1 MCLLCLTADMSTGGV
16 HRGFLR
22 KYGGFK
28 LFKQWKE
35 RYLVLT
41 VEGSLRVCRDAESP
55 PDQVVALQWNCEA
68 IVEGREILDL
78 PRLPPGGR
86 RDCCFALILPQEKF
100 LLLLADSPEDCR
112 MGVQPGRMVPAQRS
126 WSPVYLLGPGY
137 PAPALRTVSP
147 VRLHSPVRPVLALR
161 TCRAQMSIL
170 PGRIVPA
177 LRFRS
182 QVRFHSPPGT
192 TSSGTT
198 HQTSSALPQFRTSYN
213 GLQSSEGPQ
222 SGVSSEGPQS
232 GASSEGPHLWLKLIR
247 KVREGVMSTLVLQ
260 RQQSLTPSLTAH
272 ITDRD
277 PQPDTPT
284 DRDTASPR
292 ATVSTSTPTAT
303 PTGTPTA
310 TPTTTPSASRAGSFR
325 DNSLGKSGHQQRD
338 NSLGGG
344 HRQSVRSVRS
354 VASVAPP
361 HRTSDCLRHGNSS
374 DARAVRAVC
383 LLMGG
388 AAASSA
394 LGYLQSCSP
403 SSPLTS
409 RASGLQD
416 LGPLGHG
423 GGAGSFSEMGGGSG
437 GSFHCSQDVDNPP
450 QFNSFDFEGG
460 DSDFDAFDCGGFAF

>member
-1 MCLLCLTADMSTGGV
+1 MCLLFLTADMSTGGV

-100 LLLLADSPEDCR
+100 LLLLADSPEDC
-112 MGVQPGRMVPAQRS
+112 S
-126 WSPVYLLGPGY
+126 
-137 PAPALRTVSP
+137 
-147 VRLHSPVRPVLALR
+147 
-161 TCRAQMSIL
+161 
-170 PGRIVPA
+170 
-177 LRFRS
+177 
-182 QVRFHSPPGT
+182 
-192 TSSGTT
+192 
-198 HQTSSALPQFRTSYN
+198 
-213 GLQSSEGPQ
+213 
-222 SGVSSEGPQS
+222 
-232 GASSEGPHLWLKLIR
+232 LWLKLIR

-303 PTGTPTA
+303 PTGTPTV
-310 TPTTTPSASRAGSFR
+310 TPITTPSASRAGSFR
-325 DNSLGKSGHQQRD
+325 DNSLGKLGHQQRD

>member
-1 MCLLCLTADMSTGGV
+1 
-16 HRGFLR
+16 
-22 KYGGFK
+22 GFK

-78 PRLPPGGR
+78 PRLPQGGR

-100 LLLLADSPEDCR
+100 LLLLADSPEDC
-112 MGVQPGRMVPAQRS
+112 S
-126 WSPVYLLGPGY
+126 
-137 PAPALRTVSP
+137 
-147 VRLHSPVRPVLALR
+147 
-161 TCRAQMSIL
+161 
-170 PGRIVPA
+170 
-177 LRFRS
+177 
-182 QVRFHSPPGT
+182 
-192 TSSGTT
+192 
-198 HQTSSALPQFRTSYN
+198 
-213 GLQSSEGPQ
+213 
-222 SGVSSEGPQS
+222 
-232 GASSEGPHLWLKLIR
+232 LWLKLIR

-272 ITDRD
+272 ITDRN

-284 DRDTASPR
+284 DRDPTSPR
-292 ATVSTSTPTAT
+292 VTVDTSTPTAT
-303 PTGTPTA
+303 PTGTPTT
-310 TPTTTPSASRAGSFR
+310 TPTTTPLGLPSRVLQR
-325 DNSLGKSGHQQRD
+325 QQPGD

-409 RASGLQD
+409 GTSGLQE
-416 LGPLGHG
+416 LGPLGHS
-423 GGAGSFSEMGGGSG
+423 GGAGGFSELGGGSG
-437 GSFHCSQDVDNPP
+437 GSYHCSQDVDNPP
-450 QFNSFDFEGG
+450 HFNSFDFEGG